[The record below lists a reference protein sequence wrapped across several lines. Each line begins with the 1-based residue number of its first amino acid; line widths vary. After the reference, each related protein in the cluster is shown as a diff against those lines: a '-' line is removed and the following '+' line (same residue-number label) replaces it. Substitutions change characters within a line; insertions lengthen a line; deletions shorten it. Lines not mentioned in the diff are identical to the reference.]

1 MMGLMAYMMK
11 HFTAFC
17 IDRFHMMDTHNM
29 PPSAKT
35 SLAIAD

>member
-1 MMGLMAYMMK
+1 MIGLMAYMMK

-17 IDRFHMMDTHNM
+17 IDRFYMTNTHNK

-35 SLAIAD
+35 SLTTTD